1 MRVWAQRSTRTGRG
15 EHGASAV
22 FCRSFAVVANL
33 PLFLLQQR
41 TGGAPA
47 QTRAILVQL
56 GLIVLLAAVLIAV
69 GLIVYTLVHRRMGPS
84 SKATAFTLMD
94 LRQMKAEGTLSDA
107 EFQRVKSLISAKE
120 RSQLNAEQADA
131 PLTDADGGGAT
142 ADSDKPAGG

>member
-15 EHGASAV
+15 EHGSSAV
-22 FCRSFAVVANL
+22 FCRSFAVVTNL

-41 TGGAPA
+41 SGQAPA
-47 QTRAILVQL
+47 QTRAILLQL

-69 GLIVYTLVHRRMGPS
+69 GLIVYTLVHRRLGPS
-84 SKATAFTLMD
+84 SKAAAFTLMD

-107 EFQRVKSLISAKE
+107 EYGRIRSLISAKA
-120 RSQLNAEQADA
+120 RSQLNAQPPDPTLKDA
-131 PLTDADGGGAT
+131 QGGTAT